1 MANGGHA
8 DYFYARLREKV
19 KVVMLECR
27 ESFADCFCV
36 SMGTN
41 KADQYDAAVRITE
54 NEVLVDV
61 KDVALISDFSS
72 ASACDF
78 TPEYV
83 HENQKKLHIPKITDR
98 SMLKPISDL
107 EYWNQLSLYK
117 PKAFL

>member
-1 MANGGHA
+1 MPVHVISTEWHVWTAFSWKTA
-8 DYFYARLREKV
+8 VMQITFYARLREKV

-41 KADQYDAAVRITE
+41 KAEQYDAAVRITE

-61 KDVALISDFSS
+61 KDAALISDFSS

-83 HENQKKLHIPKITDR
+83 HENQEKTAQFRR
-98 SMLKPISDL
+98 S
-107 EYWNQLSLYK
+107 QT
-117 PKAFL
+117 AVC